1 MKKTFIALSLASV
14 FAAPAMANQSVKAS
28 ELEAAVRDLASQGY
42 TVNEEG
48 YILNEAQQE
57 VGMITEG
64 DGYTTITTRP
74 DENGKYTSTRID
86 ASRSQITH
94 WDEENNETIVDVE
107 RDDRN
112 NNVIEGDIAQ
122 YAAQIDVNRNEIG
135 HIKVA
140 GEQVQEDVEFLRSV
154 AKGNNQMIQ
163 DNIEN
168 GKAAYS
174 ELVKSGKRLY
184 EAGGREVAKLETS
197 ITAVDKGIRMDGQKA
212 YDKLYAA
219 GGREVAKLES
229 VTNALDQKMD
239 LMEKDGAKY
248 VQEKADAAVSK
259 SADKLYAA
267 GGREVAKLET
277 SITAVDKGIRMDGQK
292 AYDKLYA
299 AGGREVAKL
308 ESVTN
313 ALDQKMGLMEKD
325 GAKYVQE
332 KADAAVSKSADKLYA
347 AGGREVAKLETSI
360 TAVDKGI
367 RMDGQKAYDKL
378 YAAGGREVA
387 KLESVTNALDKKM
400 DLMEKD
406 GTKYVQEKA
415 DAAVSKSADK
425 LYAAGGREVAKLETS
440 ITAVD
445 KGIRMD
451 GQKAYSSLAQA
462 GAREVAK
469 AESALEGVNKSIR
482 VDAEQA
488 GKQIEQQLAAMQARI
503 DELENKNTGGN
514 SKIDDAVKAGEA
526 ELAKLRDQ
534 ASKEVESMRKD
545 AAEEVAS
552 IREEIKNG
560 GGASDAKIEQIKI
573 DAAKALDELYKDAG
587 NAGNWAGQVAD
598 TAYQDLDGRVNKNTA
613 RIDNLESEMKA
624 MGDNMLVLED
634 RMDGVVASSH
644 AINNA
649 RPVLATAGQFGVGVG
664 MGAAGSKKA
673 LALGGAYQ
681 FNDSWSGS
689 MTVNYETSGKKSKSQ
704 VSAGAGV
711 QYRW

>member
-163 DNIEN
+163 DNFEN

-212 YDKLYAA
+212 YDSLYAA

-229 VTNALDQKMD
+229 VSNALDKKMD
-239 LMEKDGAKY
+239 LMEKDGVRY

-277 SITAVDKGIRMDGQK
+277 SITAIDKGIRMDGQK
-292 AYDKLYA
+292 AYDKLY
-299 AGGREVAKL
+299 E
-308 ESVTN
+308 
-313 ALDQKMGLMEKD
+313 
-325 GAKYVQE
+325 
-332 KADAAVSKSADKLYA
+332 
-347 AGGREVAKLETSI
+347 
-360 TAVDKGI
+360 
-367 RMDGQKAYDKL
+367 
-378 YAAGGREVA
+378 AGGREVA

-451 GQKAYSSLAQA
+451 GRKAYSSLAQA

-514 SKIDDAVKAGEA
+514 TKIDDAVKAGEA

-545 AAEEVAS
+545 AAEEVAN

-587 NAGNWAGQVAD
+587 SAGSWAGQVAD
-598 TAYQDLDGRVNKNTA
+598 TAYQDLDGRINKNTA

-681 FNDSWSGS
+681 FNESWSGS